1 MLEKYFGK
9 KYPKWKVDEGAE
21 FLKKRGEISEQN
33 QQWLTMCGLTLEQMK
48 NQVEP
53 EYAPVRKLHLYH
65 CDHRGLPLALI
76 DINGHIAWSAESD
89 EWGNVLR
96 EDNPNNLQQLI
107 RLPGQQYDGES
118 GLHYNRYR
126 YFDPLQ
132 GRYITQDPIG
142 LTGGWNLYSHPLN
155 PVLRIDPLGLSG
167 WNSIGDGGLGP
178 YCQNIDSA
186 VRFLPQEDVEQVIH
200 NAEIMH
206 NVYNP
211 PGEYVL
217 GVATVPAIVGMA
229 AYGSTASIA
238 ERSAACIESAAK
250 SVITQKERDSKKL
263 MLTCTKSF
271 MNKGASK
278 FQGKVSDFLVDTLS
292 SYSQK

>member
-1 MLEKYFGK
+1 M
-9 KYPKWKVDEGAE
+9 
-21 FLKKRGEISEQN
+21 
-33 QQWLTMCGLTLEQMK
+33 
-48 NQVEP
+48 
-53 EYAPVRKLHLYH
+53 
-65 CDHRGLPLALI
+65 
-76 DINGHIAWSAESD
+76 
-89 EWGNVLR
+89 
-96 EDNPNNLQQLI
+96 
-107 RLPGQQYDGES
+107 
-118 GLHYNRYR
+118 
-126 YFDPLQ
+126 Q
-132 GRYITQDPIG
+132 GRSITQDPIG

-186 VRFLPQEDVEQVIH
+186 VRFLPQEDAEQVIH
-200 NAEIMH
+200 NTEIMH

-229 AYGSTASIA
+229 AYGSAASIA